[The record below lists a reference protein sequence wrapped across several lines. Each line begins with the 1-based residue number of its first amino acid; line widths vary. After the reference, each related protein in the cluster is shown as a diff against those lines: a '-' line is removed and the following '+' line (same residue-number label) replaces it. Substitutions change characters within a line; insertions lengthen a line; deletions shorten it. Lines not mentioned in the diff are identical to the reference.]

1 MPGQKLIPGLVLDTS
16 EEGLG
21 AFWNNWQKTLM
32 EELWKQPNMTS
43 CDAYEY
49 LREKGV
55 RTTKSTTN
63 TVSRASVITFL
74 NRQAENG
81 VLTYSEETCKGGSR
95 RRYRP
100 AMNSDQFAENAIF
113 TIRAKLSEIF
123 PQQKPL

>member
-81 VLTYSEETCKGGSR
+81 VLTSVR
-95 RRYRP
+95 RRAREAAGEDTGP
-100 AMNSDQFAENAIF
+100 
-113 TIRAKLSEIF
+113 R
-123 PQQKPL
+123 